1 MSNAL
6 NSPKFTDN
14 SVSFSLHTG
23 GATLTMKFISTDC
36 DTSSPP
42 IALAV
47 TKSKSHSVLKQYFI
61 DCFSVYDVPDR
72 IT

>member
-1 MSNAL
+1 
-6 NSPKFTDN
+6 
-14 SVSFSLHTG
+14 
-23 GATLTMKFISTDC
+23 MKFISTDC